1 MTGIGSVKWL
11 GQIEFSFD
19 DVCVSGLFVG
29 VSIFGELVDVYV
41 LIESLVV
48 VVVEEEVV
56 VEGTGPGS
64 QLPKGGRKAMGP

>member
-19 DVCVSGLFVG
+19 DVCVS